1 MSKEIIWEAVK
12 EPLRLLALGLISL
25 TVVYVSGLTQA
36 WAGVLLLVLRGV
48 DKLLHELGKANKNEV
63 LVKGLTRF

>member
-25 TVVYVSGLTQA
+25 TVVYVSGLTQE

-48 DKLLHELGKANKNEV
+48 DKLLHELGKEQKNDS
-63 LVKGLTRF
+63 LIRGLTRF